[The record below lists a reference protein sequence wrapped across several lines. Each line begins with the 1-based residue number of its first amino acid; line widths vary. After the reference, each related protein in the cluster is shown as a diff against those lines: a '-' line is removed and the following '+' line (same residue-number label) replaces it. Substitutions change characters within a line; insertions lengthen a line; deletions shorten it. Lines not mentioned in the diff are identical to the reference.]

1 MRTEPHSEVT
11 RRHVPTV
18 FVSGQ
23 VRFLPAPAPPP
34 SAFLTARRAFVGV
47 SWAISVLSKDGQ
59 PWAQTILKIIFS
71 KAALLLN
78 KLLLEM
84 LRSS

>member
-1 MRTEPHSEVT
+1 MRTKPHSEVT
-11 RRHVPTV
+11 RHHVPTV

-23 VRFLPAPAPPP
+23 VRFLLAPPP
-34 SAFLTARRAFVGV
+34 SAFPTARRAFVGV

-71 KAALLLN
+71 RVALLLN
-78 KLLLEM
+78 KLLLET